1 MSKAAMIREMY
12 LRGEMTDSPEDKKR
26 VAMMFGIAVQTVH
39 ATLVKMNGKPN
50 HVPTHTPNIPKAP
63 EIGTDIREI
72 IRKRFDEC
80 YEIVKWKTDLPK
92 IDIDFSLKGRVAGQ
106 FCRRRK
112 FLQTR
117 MYFRVNLVLA
127 KNNLDEYL
135 KQTVPHEFC
144 HYFVHIH
151 YTNAKSHGW
160 EWKNAMRT
168 LFGLDPKRC
177 HNYDVSQSQGRAT
190 TKYEYKCNC
199 KTFFIGAVRHR
210 RLKLNP
216 FHYRCAFCNSTLTF
230 TGKIA

>member
-1 MSKAAMIREMY
+1 MSKASMIREMY

-26 VAMMFGIAVQTVH
+26 VAMMFGITVQTVH

-80 YEIVKWKTDLPK
+80 YNVVPNLPK
-92 IDIDFSLKGRVAGQ
+92 IEIDFSLKGRVAGM
-106 FCRRRK
+106 FCRRIGK
-112 FLQTR
+112 S
-117 MYFRVNLVLA
+117 YFRVNLFLA
-127 KNNLDEYL
+127 KNNLDDYL
-135 KQTVPHEFC
+135 RQTIPHEFC
-144 HYFVHIH
+144 HYYVIH
-151 YTNAKSHGW
+151 NFGRVQSHGW

-216 FHYRCAFCNSTLTF
+216 FHYRCAYCNSTLTF